1 MHMLPR
7 SSRLPFAPICFLSR
21 ARLNP
26 WSHSLRAS
34 RGRGEERNSPD
45 RPIDLTM
52 KTSSRIRVWTGSNLV
67 FPCFARRSLWRK
79 TNQDGVLRSAGVRVR
94 CEVTSPCARQPRP
107 VRQTGIE
114 PARCHVLAQQ
124 LVRCACESRSVL
136 IPGAVWTFLR
146 NSVRQAVTLRGHGD
160 EVSAAGTENRTNEP
174 FSDDGRHACRWWWC
188 RAEGRRRTRT
198 YDWHGTAES

>member
-124 LVRCACESRSVL
+124 LVRQLRCDVTVMRSR
-136 IPGAVWTFLR
+136 
-146 NSVRQAVTLRGHGD
+146 RQGQK
-160 EVSAAGTENRTNEP
+160 TERTNEP